1 MFTYKNQQVH
11 PSYSS
16 KEKFEKHM
24 NLLLIR
30 NESNSEGNK
39 SQGDKSH
46 YVQIKDLNRFM
57 CNKTKHKE
65 KKYFRMS
72 CL

>member
-1 MFTYKNQQVH
+1 MH

-30 NESNSEGNK
+30 NESNSLGNK

-57 CNKTKHKE
+57 CNKIKHKE
-65 KKYFRMS
+65 KKDFRMR

>member
-1 MFTYKNQQVH
+1 
-11 PSYSS
+11 
-16 KEKFEKHM
+16 M

>member
-1 MFTYKNQQVH
+1 MH

-30 NESNSEGNK
+30 NESNSPGNK
-39 SQGDKSH
+39 SQGDQSH

-57 CNKTKHKE
+57 CNKIKHKE
-65 KKYFRMS
+65 KKDFRMR